1 MTTTIERPQTE
12 QTPSQE
18 QSTEW
23 DTLKTSE
30 ISKSP
35 SKRKPAAERMLRFLS
50 EKTGNVAKI
59 MDNAANKV
67 NERAAEKAAQRE
79 RMRQT
84 FRELGSAAKSGAE
97 KAGKK
102 VVGAG
107 IATTEAVI
115 GTGVIGAKFARKK
128 VENALNTT
136 KEVFNNSKDAVT
148 NRIDE
153 AKTNR
158 ESKLAERELRQ
169 KERQEQRR
177 KEVQMKRDAALA
189 RKQERRDRWSA
200 RINSAK
206 ETVSGGIENA
216 RKKIHVIR
224 AVGAEA
230 IRAGREAYN
239 THTEQ
244 NELQ

>member
-1 MTTTIERPQTE
+1 MTETIPKPTDIDNGVPTPDATQLEEMFNQPTEGNEDSIDTTPQREPAESRIGNLLRRLAKGADTASE
-12 QTPSQE
+12 YTSDKAE
-18 QSTEW
+18 SIH
-23 DTLKTSE
+23 DTLVSFGT
-30 ISKSP
+30 
-35 SKRKPAAERMLRFLS
+35 
-50 EKTGNVAKI
+50 
-59 MDNAANKV
+59 
-67 NERAAEKAAQRE
+67 
-79 RMRQT
+79 
-84 FRELGSAAKSGAE
+84 AAKSGAE

-107 IATTEAVI
+107 IATAEAVI